1 MIPESRFN
9 SFCSSWNEMKV
20 GDVCDVITD
29 FVAAGSFEDIRKNV
43 EYLRDNGYAQLVRTK
58 DIKNKF
64 SSDDSVFISRASYE
78 YLWRVHLDKPCVVL
92 PNVGNCGEVY
102 YLSPNLLPCEYNAL
116 GPNAILVRS
125 IDQDN
130 YFLSLVF
137 ETRAFQ
143 EQLKLITSPTGQ
155 KKFNKTDIKKIG
167 IVLPGILEQ
176 QKIASFFS
184 TLDEKIS
191 ISERRLSCLKKLKKG
206 VMQNIFSQKIR
217 FKRENGIN
225 FEDWTLKTIG
235 SIGQISTGSTPK
247 TSNEEYF
254 GGQYLWVTP
263 TDILGKEISDTAR
276 TLTEAG
282 MAVSRRIPAN
292 SILVTCIASIG
303 KNCILRTTGSCNQ
316 QINSITPNEF
326 FDPDFVYY
334 SMCKNEQVLH
344 ANAGHGGMEILN
356 KSDFSNIE
364 ILFPCK
370 DEQKKISA
378 YLTTLDDKIAIVEK
392 RLLSLHLL
400 KKSFMQQMF
409 I

>member
-1 MIPESRFN
+1 MQGTKLRF
-9 SFCSSWNEMKV
+9 
-20 GDVCDVITD
+20 
-29 FVAAGSFEDIRKNV
+29 GSFSDRWTSTTIGQILTIKHGKDYKHLPEGDIPVLGTGGK
-43 EYLRDNGYAQLVRTK
+43 
-58 DIKNKF
+58 
-64 SSDDSVFISRASYE
+64 ISGVTEA
-78 YLWRVHLDKPCVVL
+78 LCNWPCVLIGRKGTINKPQYMDVPFWSVDTL
-92 PNVGNCGEVY
+92 FYSKAKDGQSPKFQY
-102 YLSPNLLPCEYNAL
+102 YLFQTIDWLKYNEAS
-116 GPNAILVRS
+116 GVPS
-125 IDQDN
+125 
-130 YFLSLVF
+130 LSAATI
-137 ETRAFQ
+137 EN
-143 EQLKLITSPTGQ
+143 ITVNVPSL
-155 KKFNKTDIKKIG
+155 D
-167 IVLPGILEQ
+167 EQ

-225 FEDWTLKTIG
+225 FEDWSLKTIG

-263 TDILGKEISDTAR
+263 TDILGKEISYTAR

-334 SMCKNEQVLH
+334 AMCKNEQVLH

>member
-1 MIPESRFN
+1 MTNPTLRFPGN
-9 SFCSSWNEMKV
+9 FADWKARKLGEITCHIRNGAFYDASCKSGSCMMTRIETISSGKINEAKV
-20 GDVCDVITD
+20 GYAEGIGEKYRLL
-29 FVAAGSFEDIRKNV
+29 FGDILYSHINSLSSLGKTAIYKNV
-43 EYLRDNGYAQLVRTK
+43 PYKIYHGMNLLSIRAD
-58 DIKNKF
+58 KNIVDPDF
-64 SSDDSVFISRASYE
+64 LFISLNLKKSTDWALSHSKRAINQCSISASDIAGMDVK
-78 YLWRVHLDKPCVVL
+78 LPSVV
-92 PNVGNCGEVY
+92 
-102 YLSPNLLPCEYNAL
+102 
-116 GPNAILVRS
+116 
-125 IDQDN
+125 
-130 YFLSLVF
+130 
-137 ETRAFQ
+137 
-143 EQLKLITSPTGQ
+143 
-155 KKFNKTDIKKIG
+155 
-167 IVLPGILEQ
+167 EQ
-176 QKIASFFS
+176 QKIASFF
-184 TLDEKIS
+184 TALDEKIS

-225 FEDWTLKTIG
+225 FEDWSLKTIG

-263 TDILGKEISDTAR
+263 TDILGKEISYTAR

-334 SMCKNEQVLH
+334 AMCKNEQVLH